1 MVNEMT
7 KPSDYSHFHVS
18 QLQYLAI
25 HSDTA
30 VFDWMLDDS
39 LISRTPSNL
48 ESLTID
54 EGSFTLPKLCQFLE
68 RNATTLTYFGL
79 NPYGPLP
86 SAFPSMAGLKGVSI
100 QRMQVDSDEPALQW
114 FLHEFSQDHRW
125 KLFIIRVIEKFTAI
139 TEIMIDFDL
148 TDPSANSQ
156 YGKRIRT
163 NFEARVRNF
172 IPDSFVGRKRVTVY
186 WGILNMVSIV

>member
-79 NPYGPLP
+79 NPY
-86 SAFPSMAGLKGVSI
+86 V
-100 QRMQVDSDEPALQW
+100 VDRCLAS
-114 FLHEFSQDHRW
+114 LHEFSQDHRW